1 MRCAPVH
8 SPVSDSPAKPNEP
21 WTTRTLL
28 AWMTGAFRD
37 RGLDSPRLQAEMLL
51 AHVLGCERMRLYM
64 DADREASPAERD
76 ALRAL
81 VQRALRHEP
90 IQYLVGSEHFFGMR
104 FAVDPR
110 VLIPR
115 PSTETIVQHVLEEAR
130 RRASPGGEGLA
141 IADVCTGSGCIAVA
155 LLRHLPAARA
165 VATDTCPA
173 ALEVAAANAAE
184 HGVADRLELRRG
196 DLLAPLGEQR
206 FDFITSNPPYIPD
219 DEWEA
224 VEPNVKDHE
233 PHAALRGGAD
243 GMRFAAPIIRGA
255 HRNLAPLGAALV
267 EVAASRADDAAAG
280 ARESGW
286 SRVRVLRDCDD
297 LPRVLVL
304 EESMPTPAL

>member
-1 MRCAPVH
+1 M
-8 SPVSDSPAKPNEP
+8 SDSPAGPDQT

-64 DADREASPAERD
+64 DADREAAPAERES
-76 ALRAL
+76 LRAL

-130 RRASPGGEGLA
+130 RRAAPGGEGLA
-141 IADVCTGSGCIAVA
+141 LADVCTGSGCIAVA

-165 VATDTCPA
+165 VATDISPA
-173 ALEVAAANAAE
+173 ALEVAAANAAQ

-196 DLLAPLGEQR
+196 DLLAPLGDER
-206 FDFITSNPPYIPD
+206 FDFITGNPPYIPD
-219 DEWEA
+219 DEWQA

-233 PHAALRGGAD
+233 PHDALRGGAD
-243 GMRFAAPIIRGA
+243 GMRFAAPIIQGA
-255 HRNLAPLGAALV
+255 RRNLAKSGAALV
-267 EVAASRADDAAAG
+267 EVASSRAESAAAA
-280 ARESGW
+280 ARASGW
-286 SRVRVLRDCDD
+286 GRVRILRDCDD

-304 EESMPTPAL
+304 EEGGPTPAS